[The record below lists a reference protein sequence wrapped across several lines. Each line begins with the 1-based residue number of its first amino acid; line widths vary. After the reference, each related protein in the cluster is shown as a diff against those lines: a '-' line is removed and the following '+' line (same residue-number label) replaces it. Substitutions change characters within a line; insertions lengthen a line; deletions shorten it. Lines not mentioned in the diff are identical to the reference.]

1 MAEALIVHTD
11 FPLKRSPLEFISEI
25 TFNKFPLA
33 ARAVIAPSTLSP
45 SLSVSVLDFS
55 RNVAQMKSN

>member
-1 MAEALIVHTD
+1 MHTD
-11 FPLKRSPLEFISEI
+11 FPLKRSPLEFIREI
-25 TFNKFPLA
+25 MFNKFSLA

-45 SLSVSVLDFS
+45 RLSVSVLDFS